1 MSFSVGDKV
10 KTILTDKISDDWL
23 PEALPKR
30 KFGVL
35 GVIVAEHN
43 SHGECYEVQHDDG
56 TIGSY
61 DPWELMKVLSRNRRA
76 DGVLE
81 LHCQPPEPTTEQV
94 EIAKKEAAK
103 NVKEK
108 NLLGTCC
115 VCLSMTAVPS
125 DVKSIMEF
133 GVCFFCKHYLEDK
146 SEWVIR
152 REMPTLNDVLAQWKL
167 REDLSQM
174 EQKILMGHYEH
185 LKSILSQKF

>member
-61 DPWELMKVLSRNRRA
+61 DPWELMKVHSRVRRE
-76 DGVLE
+76 DGVFE
-81 LHCQPPEPTTEQV
+81 LACQPPEPTTDQ
-94 EIAKKEAAK
+94 IDAAK
-103 NVKEK
+103 AEAVENIKEK
-108 NLLGTCC
+108 NLWGTCC
-115 VCLSMTAVPS
+115 VCLTNTAVPS
-125 DVKSIMEF
+125 DVKSISEHGF
-133 GVCFFCKHYLEDK
+133 CIGCKHYLLGK
-146 SEWVIR
+146 TEWVIR
-152 REMPTLNDVLAQWKL
+152 REMPTLNEVLAQWESKNSLSKL
-167 REDLSQM
+167 
-174 EQKILMGHYEH
+174 EQGILMADYQK
-185 LKSILSQKF
+185 LKDG